1 MDDKERFGYMYLL
14 LFSFEL
20 GSPSREKLDEFVCER
35 EREMQGRENRERWNM
50 PLFLRCF

>member
-20 GSPSREKLDEFVCER
+20 GSPSREKLDEFV
-35 EREMQGRENRERWNM
+35 
-50 PLFLRCF
+50 